1 MYRELYSSE
10 YSSVMQTEALK
21 LWHELEQESGQQLL
35 KRHGLLFYG
44 DIDTGE
50 TVQASC
56 THVAAEQCAMCSCH
70 LPIYVC
76 EACSFIAGKFAPMPS
91 SCRTQRAVSQALYDG
106 CRAASSISHECKRGV

>member
-10 YSSVMQTEALK
+10 YCSVMQTEALK

-44 DIDTGE
+44 DTDTGE

-56 THVAAEQCAMCSCH
+56 TDVAASKCAMHSYN
-70 LPIYVC
+70 LPVSTC
-76 EACSFIAGKFAPMPS
+76 EGCGFVAGKSASMQS
-91 SCRTQRAVSQALYDG
+91 SCRAQRAVSQAL
-106 CRAASSISHECKRGV
+106 CNSC